1 MVVAHW
7 LRTNTGTL
15 TLTGNNTYSGG
26 TTLNAGAGT
35 LVITGVTSAGTGAI
49 VQTDANSILRFDT
62 TGTITNNMT
71 LYNFESLRNLT
82 LSGDINSQDATYKIA
97 TGKDTTLSGNIT
109 GTGKL
114 SQIGADDANYR
125 GTLTLSG
132 DNDFEGDTEVDSV
145 LNVGS
150 ATALSAQSK
159 LKVNNGGMVKL
170 NGFDSTVASL
180 EGNGTIQGS
189 ATLTAGDESN
199 ATFSGV
205 LEDGTGG
212 GLSLAKGGSGTM
224 TLSGANTFTGATTV
238 TSGTLEV
245 AGSGVLGGGNYGSSI
260 TVGSGGMLK
269 LSTDA
274 NQTLSGAL
282 SGAGDLVKQGTGT
295 LTLSGTNSFTGT
307 TTASAGVLVLNS
319 SGTAITGDSD
329 TSTFDLEVSGG
340 TVRVDA
346 DDQLAD
352 DVDISISSGTF
363 DLNGSSESI
372 DGLANSGGVFTT
384 GIGGT
389 LTVLGNTVTWSSGTN
404 TISAGGTVQDTN
416 WDVSGGTNTVDGDG
430 GTTSGGG
437 TLHVQS
443 GGTGFEFTGSGT
455 PNITLSSDNTAA
467 GRMLLEGKLSVA
479 STYTGT
485 GATITSGGS
494 GSQAGYIDL
503 GAGTRTFEINDSA
516 NAADDLT
523 VSAVITNG
531 SITKTGLGTLV
542 LSGANTY
549 TKAQIGATNQVGNA
563 GTISIEHNTALGTGQ
578 LDYGSGGTLDLG
590 VTGLTVANNV
600 FVGNRT
606 DGSDY
611 KIQLDLAGTA
621 TGELTGFID
630 IRKGSPGVFVAEVG
644 ADDTLTFSGLV
655 KTGAG
660 GGAGLNKIGAGTLVL
675 TNDNTYKGNT
685 TVNAGTLKVTSQ
697 TALGTVVN
705 ATTVADG
712 ATLELNYVPANNTS
726 PIEENITLN
735 GAGVGGTE
743 GALKITGTGA
753 GNELGNNT
761 ITLGSDATI
770 NTQARFDTNSTITD
784 NGNGYTLTK
793 TGSNYSHQMNA
804 SGVTADFTHLVIA
817 EGDYWAGPLSLPSG
831 VGTSVT
837 VANGAQL
844 TTWGAQIIAN
854 NPDITFEGGS
864 TFRTDR
870 ANDTMSINGTMT
882 LNGAVTFSGPQ
893 ATHTAN
899 ISSDIG
905 GTGSLTKTGPNTTNL
920 SGANTYTG
928 LTTVNSGTLKAG
940 SGTAFTDTGQLTVSG
955 GTFDL
960 NGFDAAFTQ
969 TNSGAG
975 TITNSVAGVKT
986 FDTGIVA
993 GTLANLITGDT
1004 ALRVTNNNGVFDL
1017 TNTSNNF
1024 TGGITLA
1031 GTASGTRMRFTSADS
1046 FASMGS
1052 GAITIGESATD
1063 KAGIYIVSGNNTLTN
1078 DIIFNTVLGTD
1089 RPGIR
1094 VDTTNVT
1101 FSGDITANQ
1110 SDALFS
1116 TNSTGTATLTG
1127 QVTGTNGL
1135 TLDNTFGTSITVTL
1149 NNAAENND
1157 YAGDTT
1163 IAGTKGTLELGRSNQ
1178 IANGA
1183 GKGNVVNNGTLN
1195 LNGFSDTI
1203 NGLSGSGT
1211 VDGVSGTATLTL
1223 GDGDATA
1230 SFSGI
1235 ITDSAG
1241 TLALTKIGTG
1251 TQTLTGVNTYTGGT
1265 TVDGGTLKL
1274 TGSGRIGN
1282 GGLTVNN
1289 GGTLSVATNAFNSLG
1304 GAITVNEGGTLSTD
1318 STGQNAHNIGA
1329 IAINGGTLT
1338 SSGNSYSEGNW
1349 IFNDDVTVG
1358 GSALST
1364 ISGLAVGSKDGGG
1377 IFNVADSVSGAGT
1390 DLLVSAAM
1398 VDAIGG
1404 SFLTKTGAGTMTL
1417 SGTNTY
1423 TGANDVQAGTLRA
1436 GSTTAFG
1443 DNVATTVASGAVL
1456 ELDGNNNSIGSLA
1469 GAGTVE
1475 NASATAATLTT
1486 GGDNTS
1492 TTFSGVLQDG
1502 TGGGALSLTKTGSG
1516 TLTLNATGNTY
1527 SGGTTIKSGTLI
1539 SGGPNDINGL
1549 GSGDVLLGDTSGST
1563 DATLQL
1569 DSFSSTT
1576 YNNNIIV
1583 QSGNTGTMSILK
1595 SGNAPHT
1602 GIVTLGTGTEGKGVT
1617 LAQIGN
1623 AAWVHEFEGVI
1634 QDNASLTGTAGNVTI
1649 GSNNIGRVKFSGT
1662 SSNTYTG
1669 DTIVEGG
1676 TLELGKT
1683 GGATAIAGN
1692 VTFGNGT
1699 SGQPYIKTIAD
1710 NQFGP
1715 TTVMDFVNP
1724 GGQWTRFDLQGT
1736 TQTLAG
1742 ITSTGIGGI
1751 IQNREG
1757 AGGGNST
1764 LIVDNATAFT
1774 FAGHVRDG
1782 GSGTLSLVKEGAG
1795 TLTLEAYDANTNRV
1809 FYTGTTTV
1817 NEGRLVL
1824 DSLYESDT
1832 FRYQSDTTVNA
1843 GAVLELAGAKNWE
1856 DGTTG
1861 WDLTLNNATLD
1872 KTNTGY
1878 NTFNNSNVTVSGA
1891 STINITND
1899 GSNNQLFIG
1908 GNGGTG
1914 LTGSGTL
1921 TVNNTGTTTTG
1932 LTLRNSGNATRF
1944 DGDMIV
1950 NGGVLNVGNGTS
1962 LTLDNTD
1969 LTLNGAILDM
1979 DGAFANTAA
1988 DASVKSLAGDTTSSV
2003 VLGAQTLTLGTNNGD
2018 GADFAGVIG
2027 GTGALTKAGTG
2038 TQTFSG
2044 ANTYTGATAINA
2056 GTLNVNGSSSTAS
2069 YTIASGAT
2077 LNLNNATQTSPT
2089 FYGDG
2094 TLAIDGGSFT
2104 NFNFGDDTTGLG
2116 SGTVTL
2122 SNTVSVQNL
2131 KFGKASG
2138 DITLSGGTISIA
2150 GGDNVIQASSGGG
2163 SVTNTHTIDSDITKS
2178 SGRLQFGTQSTTNE
2192 RYIVNGVLSGGFNLD
2207 GRMVNNSGVLELN
2220 GLNTFTGSV
2229 SIVTGQINANT
2240 FANSGVA
2247 SSLGAG
2253 SSISMGG
2260 GGGQNPRL
2268 VYTGSAATSTNRTL
2282 TVNANGIVGIIAQ
2295 DGALDLAGTVRAN
2308 SGATTYNLYLSG
2320 TADTGTNEVS
2330 GVMQDNGSGTLAV
2343 RVNNTG
2349 ATGVTGEAGYW
2360 VFSGA
2365 NTYTGSTLI
2374 QNSSTLVLGNGGTTG
2389 SLSTSSAI
2397 TVDSGSSFVVNQSDT
2412 VSEGVDFS
2420 GNLAGAGD
2428 VTMAGS
2434 GTLELL
2440 VDSTGHSGDTIVNNG
2455 TLRLVNTADL
2465 KGMVSDNFFI
2475 NNGSI
2480 LEIESSVGGSNRST
2494 LLNDSIFTFDS
2505 NGGGNIDFV
2514 SGNHLAQTGTSG
2526 TARFVTT
2533 GGAQN
2538 TITSSGGFINPQGS
2552 GNHVTFD
2559 VADGTDDVDLD
2570 VSVNIT
2576 NGTWRKDG
2584 AGTLSITND
2593 ISRAGGV
2600 ININAG
2606 TFEIGSSGRIA
2617 SAGAATGEFANA
2629 INNSGIFKHNSTLD
2643 QTVSGV
2649 ISGTGAVVKDSTGT
2663 LSLTG
2668 QNTYTGSTTVSGG
2681 ILSLTTGQIYSNLG
2695 WQNRSIT
2702 INGGGLV
2709 EVGGWADGDVTN
2721 SQAGFGQLSF
2731 AASNI
2736 VVDNATIRYTGSST
2750 NGNSDRGF
2758 TIGAGGATLEAEGS
2772 NDFVLNQGRGFGVVS
2787 SAAGTLT
2794 LSGSQNGTFN
2804 LQLGGSGGLVKDD
2817 AGTWT
2822 VNNSNTYT
2830 GGTTLNTGTLV
2841 LGSATA
2847 AGTGTITQT
2856 DDTSTLRL
2864 NTGGTIAND
2873 ISLFNLE
2880 SLQSVTLS
2888 GDITANN
2895 ATYDIASGTTTT
2907 ISGDISGG
2915 GGTIKEGL
2923 GTLVL
2928 SGTNTYTGNTE
2939 INAGTLSLSS
2949 STSNN
2954 NIDDSV
2960 SIIVGADGTFDV
2972 SAITA
2977 SGGFQ
2982 LANGQTL
2989 AGTGDV
2995 IGATEMTAGSNL
3007 SAGDGGVGELS
3018 FLTSLDVASASTGSL
3033 LFDLGSAGTGD
3044 LIDVTGQLNIG
3055 NGLLD
3060 LDDFVFTNLGATSVT
3075 GTYTWNL
3082 FQANTFD
3089 FANLGTNTTDNIF
3102 GSYSATLAIS
3112 GGNVVQLTMFVPE
3125 PSSTALL
3132 GLGGLMLALRRKRSA
3147 A

>member
-1 MVVAHW
+1 
-7 LRTNTGTL
+7 
-15 TLTGNNTYSGG
+15 
-26 TTLNAGAGT
+26 
-35 LVITGVTSAGTGAI
+35 
-49 VQTDANSILRFDT
+49 
-62 TGTITNNMT
+62 
-71 LYNFESLRNLT
+71 
-82 LSGDINSQDATYKIA
+82 
-97 TGKDTTLSGNIT
+97 
-109 GTGKL
+109 
-114 SQIGADDANYR
+114 
-125 GTLTLSG
+125 
-132 DNDFEGDTEVDSV
+132 
-145 LNVGS
+145 
-150 ATALSAQSK
+150 
-159 LKVNNGGMVKL
+159 
-170 NGFDSTVASL
+170 
-180 EGNGTIQGS
+180 
-189 ATLTAGDESN
+189 
-199 ATFSGV
+199 
-205 LEDGTGG
+205 
-212 GLSLAKGGSGTM
+212 
-224 TLSGANTFTGATTV
+224 
-238 TSGTLEV
+238 
-245 AGSGVLGGGNYGSSI
+245 
-260 TVGSGGMLK
+260 
-269 LSTDA
+269 
-274 NQTLSGAL
+274 
-282 SGAGDLVKQGTGT
+282 
-295 LTLSGTNSFTGT
+295 
-307 TTASAGVLVLNS
+307 
-319 SGTAITGDSD
+319 
-329 TSTFDLEVSGG
+329 
-340 TVRVDA
+340 
-346 DDQLAD
+346 
-352 DVDISISSGTF
+352 
-363 DLNGSSESI
+363 
-372 DGLANSGGVFTT
+372 
-384 GIGGT
+384 
-389 LTVLGNTVTWSSGTN
+389 
-404 TISAGGTVQDTN
+404 
-416 WDVSGGTNTVDGDG
+416 
-430 GTTSGGG
+430 
-437 TLHVQS
+437 
-443 GGTGFEFTGSGT
+443 
-455 PNITLSSDNTAA
+455 
-467 GRMLLEGKLSVA
+467 
-479 STYTGT
+479 
-485 GATITSGGS
+485 
-494 GSQAGYIDL
+494 
-503 GAGTRTFEINDSA
+503 
-516 NAADDLT
+516 
-523 VSAVITNG
+523 
-531 SITKTGLGTLV
+531 
-542 LSGANTY
+542 
-549 TKAQIGATNQVGNA
+549 
-563 GTISIEHNTALGTGQ
+563 
-578 LDYGSGGTLDLG
+578 
-590 VTGLTVANNV
+590 
-600 FVGNRT
+600 
-606 DGSDY
+606 
-611 KIQLDLAGTA
+611 
-621 TGELTGFID
+621 
-630 IRKGSPGVFVAEVG
+630 
-644 ADDTLTFSGLV
+644 
-655 KTGAG
+655 
-660 GGAGLNKIGAGTLVL
+660 
-675 TNDNTYKGNT
+675 
-685 TVNAGTLKVTSQ
+685 
-697 TALGTVVN
+697 
-705 ATTVADG
+705 
-712 ATLELNYVPANNTS
+712 
-726 PIEENITLN
+726 
-735 GAGVGGTE
+735 
-743 GALKITGTGA
+743 
-753 GNELGNNT
+753 
-761 ITLGSDATI
+761 
-770 NTQARFDTNSTITD
+770 
-784 NGNGYTLTK
+784 
-793 TGSNYSHQMNA
+793 
-804 SGVTADFTHLVIA
+804 
-817 EGDYWAGPLSLPSG
+817 
-831 VGTSVT
+831 
-837 VANGAQL
+837 
-844 TTWGAQIIAN
+844 
-854 NPDITFEGGS
+854 
-864 TFRTDR
+864 
-870 ANDTMSINGTMT
+870 
-882 LNGAVTFSGPQ
+882 
-893 ATHTAN
+893 
-899 ISSDIG
+899 
-905 GTGSLTKTGPNTTNL
+905 
-920 SGANTYTG
+920 
-928 LTTVNSGTLKAG
+928 
-940 SGTAFTDTGQLTVSG
+940 
-955 GTFDL
+955 
-960 NGFDAAFTQ
+960 
-969 TNSGAG
+969 
-975 TITNSVAGVKT
+975 
-986 FDTGIVA
+986 
-993 GTLANLITGDT
+993 
-1004 ALRVTNNNGVFDL
+1004 
-1017 TNTSNNF
+1017 
-1024 TGGITLA
+1024 
-1031 GTASGTRMRFTSADS
+1031 
-1046 FASMGS
+1046 
-1052 GAITIGESATD
+1052 
-1063 KAGIYIVSGNNTLTN
+1063 
-1078 DIIFNTVLGTD
+1078 
-1089 RPGIR
+1089 
-1094 VDTTNVT
+1094 
-1101 FSGDITANQ
+1101 
-1110 SDALFS
+1110 
-1116 TNSTGTATLTG
+1116 
-1127 QVTGTNGL
+1127 
-1135 TLDNTFGTSITVTL
+1135 
-1149 NNAAENND
+1149 
-1157 YAGDTT
+1157 
-1163 IAGTKGTLELGRSNQ
+1163 
-1178 IANGA
+1178 
-1183 GKGNVVNNGTLN
+1183 
-1195 LNGFSDTI
+1195 
-1203 NGLSGSGT
+1203 
-1211 VDGVSGTATLTL
+1211 
-1223 GDGDATA
+1223 
-1230 SFSGI
+1230 
-1235 ITDSAG
+1235 
-1241 TLALTKIGTG
+1241 
-1251 TQTLTGVNTYTGGT
+1251 
-1265 TVDGGTLKL
+1265 
-1274 TGSGRIGN
+1274 
-1282 GGLTVNN
+1282 
-1289 GGTLSVATNAFNSLG
+1289 
-1304 GAITVNEGGTLSTD
+1304 
-1318 STGQNAHNIGA
+1318 
-1329 IAINGGTLT
+1329 
-1338 SSGNSYSEGNW
+1338 
-1349 IFNDDVTVG
+1349 
-1358 GSALST
+1358 
-1364 ISGLAVGSKDGGG
+1364 
-1377 IFNVADSVSGAGT
+1377 
-1390 DLLVSAAM
+1390 
-1398 VDAIGG
+1398 
-1404 SFLTKTGAGTMTL
+1404 
-1417 SGTNTY
+1417 
-1423 TGANDVQAGTLRA
+1423 
-1436 GSTTAFG
+1436 
-1443 DNVATTVASGAVL
+1443 
-1456 ELDGNNNSIGSLA
+1456 
-1469 GAGTVE
+1469 
-1475 NASATAATLTT
+1475 
-1486 GGDNTS
+1486 
-1492 TTFSGVLQDG
+1492 
-1502 TGGGALSLTKTGSG
+1502 
-1516 TLTLNATGNTY
+1516 
-1527 SGGTTIKSGTLI
+1527 
-1539 SGGPNDINGL
+1539 
-1549 GSGDVLLGDTSGST
+1549 
-1563 DATLQL
+1563 
-1569 DSFSSTT
+1569 
-1576 YNNNIIV
+1576 
-1583 QSGNTGTMSILK
+1583 
-1595 SGNAPHT
+1595 
-1602 GIVTLGTGTEGKGVT
+1602 
-1617 LAQIGN
+1617 
-1623 AAWVHEFEGVI
+1623 
-1634 QDNASLTGTAGNVTI
+1634 
-1649 GSNNIGRVKFSGT
+1649 
-1662 SSNTYTG
+1662 
-1669 DTIVEGG
+1669 
-1676 TLELGKT
+1676 
-1683 GGATAIAGN
+1683 
-1692 VTFGNGT
+1692 
-1699 SGQPYIKTIAD
+1699 
-1710 NQFGP
+1710 
-1715 TTVMDFVNP
+1715 MDFVNP

-1795 TLTLEAYDANTNRV
+1795 TLTLEAYAANTNRV

-3132 GLGGLMLALRRKRSA
+3132 GLGGLMLALRRKRS
-3147 A
+3147 